1 MTPINEFI
9 RVLKS
14 RAHKVSQVA
23 GAFVFAAILLAL
35 LAQPMPAQSGQ
46 ARRDADPPVKFV
58 PVPMRPDLPEPP
70 LLRVPVK
77 ISECEL
83 GICGVWQFSGDSGN
97 AHWPGGYVA
106 TLTVERFGFDGVTI
120 HRHDTSGPKPG
131 AVAVYTGKIIGDQ
144 LTGEI
149 QWSWP
154 GHSDQLHKGPFAAT
168 ILEPKGFSLIDP
180 DIPCDSPYTI
190 PPKEAADRG
199 VMAIEAHQ
207 AETGACWLRRA
218 ANAGNAAAEGMLAT
232 LEYKGMGVPVNLP
245 EAANLAQKSARQGN
259 YLGERC
265 LSLLY
270 ANGQGLPKDAA
281 KAEYWRAKAVKDKSV
296 SDEAERQ
303 EDQQLAKEQQ
313 DARAF
318 QARQAGSQQT
328 GSQQNASAQQ
338 RNRQTLQA
346 LALLGLVAGGGGD
359 DSCDSGDSRTR
370 IYCLQSKVDKAD
382 RDCRSDPTG
391 RDDQAVEAC
400 HRWRELTQELYEA
413 RNDAAK

>member
-9 RVLKS
+9 SVLGS
-14 RAHKVSQVA
+14 RAHKVSQAA
-23 GAFVFAAILLAL
+23 GVFLSAAILLAL
-35 LAQPMPAQSGQ
+35 LTPSLPAQGGQ
-46 ARRDADPPVKFV
+46 AGKDADPPVKFV
-58 PVPMRPDLPEPP
+58 PVPLRPDLPEPP
-70 LLRVPVK
+70 PLRVPAK

-97 AHWPGGYVA
+97 AHWLGGYVA

-144 LTGEI
+144 LVGEI

-168 ILEPKGFSLIDP
+168 IMEPKGFSLIDP
-180 DIPCDSPYTI
+180 DTPCDSPYTI
-190 PPKEAADRG
+190 PPKEAANRG

-207 AETGACWLRRA
+207 EETGACWLRRA
-218 ANAGNAAAEGMLAT
+218 ANAGNAAAQGMLAT
-232 LEYKGMGVPVNLP
+232 LEYKGLGVPVNLP

-259 YLGERC
+259 YLAERC
-265 LSLLY
+265 LSLMY
-270 ANGQGLPKDAA
+270 ANGKGLPKDAA
-281 KAEYWRAKAVKDKSV
+281 KAEYWRAKAVKDKSA
-296 SDEAERQ
+296 SDQTERQ

-318 QARQAGSQQT
+318 QAQQAAGPP
-328 GSQQNASAQQ
+328 QNASAQQ

-346 LALLGLVAGGGGD
+346 LALLGIVAGGGD

-370 IYCLQSKVDKAD
+370 INCLQSKVDKAD

-391 RDDQAVEAC
+391 RSDQAVEAC
-400 HRWRELTQELYEA
+400 HRWRELTQELFDA